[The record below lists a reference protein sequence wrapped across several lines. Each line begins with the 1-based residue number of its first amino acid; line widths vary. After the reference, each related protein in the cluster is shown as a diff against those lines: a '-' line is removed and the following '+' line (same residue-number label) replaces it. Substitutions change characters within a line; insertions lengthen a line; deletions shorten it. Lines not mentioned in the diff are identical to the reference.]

1 MRILFIKPKHIGD
14 SLILTPTIVAAKQ
27 VYPEAE
33 IWVAVRR
40 GCEAILAGCP
50 EINRI
55 LALPGVEKS
64 DRGKGDLWRQVK
76 VLLSLW
82 RVKFDYVFELG
93 DGHRARLFAML
104 SRSKRRYSVKTT
116 SPLKWL
122 ERQRFTDSSSFDWQ
136 TCHRV
141 EKDFY
146 SVAEFLLLPGPVP
159 PMRFEQKSA
168 RTWEAGGALS
178 DFCVVQIGTRQ
189 GFNRWNKEGW
199 REVCRHLLERFE
211 KVVISCGPVDL
222 ETEEALW
229 LQRELGPRLVCTL
242 GQISWAEVAWL
253 LGRAKLYVGLNTA
266 AMHLAAACGCPVV
279 ALFGPS
285 IEDHWYPWRVP
296 YRIVTSAGYIA
307 EKDTV
312 ERYAQVKKRSMDQI
326 QARDVIAACDSL
338 SNELSLGAST
348 TA

>member
-14 SLILTPTIVAAKQ
+14 SLILTPTIVAVKQ

-50 EINRI
+50 EINHI
-55 LALPGVEKS
+55 FTLPGVEKS
-64 DRGKGDLWRQVK
+64 DRGKGDLWRQIK

-82 RVKFDYVFELG
+82 SVKFDYVFELG

-122 ERQRFTDSSSFDWQ
+122 ERRRFTGSSSFDWQ

-146 SVAEFLLLPGPVP
+146 SVSEFLPLPESIP
-159 PMRFEQKSA
+159 PMCFERILG
-168 RTWEAGGALS
+168 RTWKAGGALS
-178 DFCVVQIGTRQ
+178 DYAVIQIGTRQ

-199 REVCRHLLERFE
+199 REVCRHLLERFP
-211 KVVISCGPVDL
+211 KVVISCGPVSL

-242 GQISWAEVAWL
+242 GQVSWAELAWL
-253 LGRAKLYVGLNTA
+253 LGKTKLYVGLNTA
-266 AMHLAAACGCPVV
+266 AMHLAAASKCPVV

-285 IEDHWYPWRVP
+285 IEDHWYPWSVP
-296 YRIVTSAGYIA
+296 YRIVTSEGYIPA
-307 EKDTV
+307 KDTV

-326 QARDVIAACDSL
+326 QVRDVIAACDSL
-338 SNELSLGAST
+338 LHELQAMTST
-348 TA
+348 RV